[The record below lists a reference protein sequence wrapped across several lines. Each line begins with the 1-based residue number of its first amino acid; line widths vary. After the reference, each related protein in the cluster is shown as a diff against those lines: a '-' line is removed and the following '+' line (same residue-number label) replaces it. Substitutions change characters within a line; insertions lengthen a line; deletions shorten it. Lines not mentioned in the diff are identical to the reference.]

1 MQFEITLNAK
11 YSIYIKICLNP
22 NIEINLRLKN
32 LNDLLTNLTAVN
44 NHLDKDKRTVLYD
57 TFDFY

>member
-1 MQFEITLNAK
+1 M
-11 YSIYIKICLNP
+11 CLNP
-22 NIEINLRLKN
+22 NIEINIRLKN